1 MATNNN
7 FAPSALNKFQ
17 KEIEKIVRESN
28 LQYPVVITT
37 GKDGAITP
45 SLVNLNEDERK
56 MVKYEIEKGD
66 FKLNVSLKT
75 YNYIDNKGEKRTIQ
89 LPDVESLTT
98 EDVYLLGAKLFKFA
112 EAYRQLVNIFTMT
125 VGEVAGA
132 VGTANAGLMM
142 ADRLLGLPGVP
153 SHVENVLRN
162 IWQKS
167 GSPQTLNEF
176 IQQYASTKEM
186 TEAKDKF
193 INASLTQYAD
203 ACNEI
208 AKNIRKAGPVL
219 TETQI
224 QSTGVQPTIVN
235 EAGPQVSE
243 ISALK
248 ESQQTFKNIL

>member
-1 MATNNN
+1 MATNN

-17 KEIEKIVRESN
+17 KEMEKTVRESK
-28 LQYPVVITT
+28 LVYPVVITT

-56 MVKYEIEKGD
+56 VVKYEIEKGD
-66 FKLNVSLKT
+66 FKLNLTLKT
-75 YNYIDNKGEKRTIQ
+75 YNYIDGKGEQKSIQ
-89 LPDVESLTT
+89 LPDLESLTT
-98 EDVYLLGAKLFKFA
+98 EDVYALGAKLFKFT
-112 EAYRQLVNIFTMT
+112 EAYRQLINIFTMT
-125 VGEVAGA
+125 AGEVAGA
-132 VGTANAGLMM
+132 VGPTSAGLMM
-142 ADRLLGLPGVP
+142 ADRLLGLPGVSSP
-153 SHVENVLRN
+153 VENVLRN
-162 IWQKS
+162 VWQKS
-167 GSPQTLNEF
+167 GSPQTLNEY

-193 INASLTQYAD
+193 INASLIQYAE
-203 ACNEI
+203 ACNDI

-219 TETQI
+219 AETQI